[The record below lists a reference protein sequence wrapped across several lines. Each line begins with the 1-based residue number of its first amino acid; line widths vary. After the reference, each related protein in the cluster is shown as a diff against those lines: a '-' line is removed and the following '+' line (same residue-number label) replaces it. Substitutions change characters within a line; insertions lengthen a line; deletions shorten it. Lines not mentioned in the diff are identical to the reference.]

1 MINSIVYLIIILV
14 GFIISCIS
22 IILFNKKFNIM
33 PFEHLIYSLILFL
46 LNFLVFSKLIYLI
59 VDYKILNIYNLFSD
73 NVLLKL
79 NFLFSGYSF
88 IGGIIGTIILIPF
101 MAKIFKINK
110 INLFLLYIPNLVG
123 LYGILKIGCFVKG
136 CCAGINNFP
145 CSLIESFLNVLLYIY
160 ILTLIKK
167 NRVKEE
173 IIGKSLIF
181 FGLNRFV
188 ISFFRQYI
196 SIYTFI
202 FVEIVCLYLILLGIN
217 IRKTKR
223 LIY

>member
-14 GFIISCIS
+14 GFIITCTS

-33 PFEHLIYSLILFL
+33 SFEHLIYSLILFL
-46 LNFLVFSKLIYLI
+46 LNFFIFSKLIYLI

-73 NVLLKL
+73 NIILKL

-101 MAKIFKINK
+101 MAKIFRISKK
-110 INLFLLYIPNLVG
+110 NLLLLYIPNLVG

-145 CSLIESFLNVLLYIY
+145 CALIESFLNVLLYIY
-160 ILTLIKK
+160 ILKLIKK
-167 NRVKEE
+167 NRAKEE
-173 IIGKSLIF
+173 IIGKSLMF
-181 FGLNRFV
+181 FGLNRLI
-188 ISFFRQYI
+188 ISLFRQYI
-196 SIYTFI
+196 SIYTLI
-202 FVEIVCLYLILLGIN
+202 FVEIFCLYLILLGIN